1 MHLFFKVLLDTFG
14 KYWVTV
20 PDPQTPSNV
29 EEVVVN
35 FKMKMKIH
43 LC

>member
-1 MHLFFKVLLDTFG
+1 MVLLDTFG

-29 EEVVVN
+29 ENEVVAN